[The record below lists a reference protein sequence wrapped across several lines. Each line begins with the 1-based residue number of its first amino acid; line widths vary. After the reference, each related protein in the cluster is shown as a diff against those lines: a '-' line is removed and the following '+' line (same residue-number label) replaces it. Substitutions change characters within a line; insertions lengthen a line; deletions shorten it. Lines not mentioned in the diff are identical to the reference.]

1 MKPFIGT
8 AILVAVSAVLLPA
21 EAVGQQSSFSV
32 EVEAGSTWQSYND
45 VEIPNDGSATRFS
58 LFDLAGSGPWPSAR
72 LYLGW
77 SPSERHG
84 VRLLLAPFSLT
95 ETGLAGGA
103 IRFAGADYQAG
114 RPLRAT
120 YTFNS
125 YRLTYRYRLRHGP
138 RGTAWI
144 GFTGKIR
151 DAVIALEQE
160 GVRSRK
166 DDLGFVPLLHGA
178 LEWHVARRW
187 SVGADLDALAGG
199 PGRAVDAAVR
209 LGYSPAQGWEIRAGY
224 RTVEGGADVEEVYTF
239 AWLHQAVLSV
249 AWRP

>member
-1 MKPFIGT
+1 MIPIRS
-8 AILVAVSAVLLPA
+8 ALALVLVLLLLPRA
-21 EAVGQQSSFSV
+21 AATQQSPFTV
-32 EVEAGSTWQSYND
+32 EVEAGATWQSYND
-45 VEIPNDGSATRFS
+45 LEIPNDGTATRFS
-58 LFDLAGSGPWPSAR
+58 LFDVAGSGPWPAAR

-77 SPSERHG
+77 NPSERHG

-95 ETGLAGGA
+95 ETGLADRA

-125 YRLTYRYRLRHGP
+125 YRLTYRYRLRDGP
-138 RGTAWI
+138 RATAWI

-151 DAVIALEQE
+151 DAVIALEQD

-178 LEWHVARRW
+178 LEWRVAPSW
-187 SVGADLDALAGG
+187 NVGVDVDALAGG

-209 LGYSPAQGWEIRAGY
+209 LGYSPAPGWEVQAGY
-224 RTVEGGADVEEVYTF
+224 RMVEGGADVEEVYTF
-239 AWLHQAVLSV
+239 AWLHQAVVSL
-249 AWRP
+249 AWKP